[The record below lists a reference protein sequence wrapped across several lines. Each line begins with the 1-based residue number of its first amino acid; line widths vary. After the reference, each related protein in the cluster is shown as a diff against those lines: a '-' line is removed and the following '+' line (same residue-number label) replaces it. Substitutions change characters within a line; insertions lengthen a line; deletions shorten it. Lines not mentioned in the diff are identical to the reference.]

1 MWRISARRPWLLSG
15 SAMFGVL
22 LGLASAGP
30 SEAQTVGI
38 CKAAAFG
45 ECLPAGPQGTGQA
58 GPAAPPGS
66 QAGPAAPPPGSQAG
80 PAAPPGSQAGPA
92 APPGSQAGPAA
103 PPPGSQAG
111 PAGPPAAGICK
122 TAAFGQCL

>member
-1 MWRISARRPWLLSG
+1 MWRLSARRPWLLSG

-22 LGLASAGP
+22 LGLAPAGRRG
-30 SEAQTVGI
+30 AQPGGV
-38 CKAAAFG
+38 CKAAALGDGF
-45 ECLPAGPQGTGQA
+45 PAGPQGTGQA

-92 APPGSQAGPAA
+92 APPPGSQAGPAA
-103 PPPGSQAG
+103 P
-111 PAGPPAAGICK
+111 
-122 TAAFGQCL
+122 